1 VHKIANPEVSAGR
14 CHDSDDVVVV
24 VTRRRV
30 LVNDGRTYGE
40 GDTLRLPLEDVA
52 SLEEHGI
59 VTRPSQPPRRA
70 DRG

>member
-1 VHKIANPEVSAGR
+1 
-14 CHDSDDVVVV
+14 VV